1 MNAIEDRLD
10 DKTKAALLAFRN
22 SLHRTSKVAYADSSI
37 GTRGDFSPN
46 LIHHPNGDSPSD
58 VLDNH

>member
-10 DKTKAALLAFRN
+10 EKTKAALLAFRN
-22 SLHRTSKVAYADSSI
+22 SLHRTAEVAYADSII
-37 GTRGDFSPN
+37 GRRGLFSPDR
-46 LIHHPNGDSPSD
+46 IAHPNGESPSD